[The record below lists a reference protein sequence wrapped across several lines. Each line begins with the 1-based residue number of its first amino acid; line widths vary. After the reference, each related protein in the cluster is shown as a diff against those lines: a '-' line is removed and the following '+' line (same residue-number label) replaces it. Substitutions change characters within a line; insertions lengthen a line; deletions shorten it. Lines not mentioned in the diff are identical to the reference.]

1 MTEKVKRLTAF
12 MLALM
17 LCVSLAQAAFA
28 DDAEPMDYELL
39 DVTLFCRTDFYQY
52 VSGDDIFDL
61 LSLAKDLGY
70 TANPEEGAAEENFS
84 FSDEKN
90 TVMITLDERVTEDGY
105 KVCKAIRYGKKDN
118 DILCTF
124 EREDRYDGS
133 PLFSVNTADNYTV
146 SMDQILLLTFIMENL
161 DDKNPDPL
169 ADLYAEYYSSGIY
182 AFPI

>member
-1 MTEKVKRLTAF
+1 

-17 LCVSLAQAAFA
+17 LCASLVQAAFA

-161 DDKNPDPL
+161 DDKNPDPR

-182 AFPI
+182 AFPL